1 MHLIGRDDDAAAMGR
16 FIDEQAFARLRNAGR
31 LDAVTGNDHGWI
43 WRTRRRAG
51 AAYGVGKMSDSRDH
65 EAIKERLTKSF
76 PSSSRGAASAEAIQ
90 RCSTPRPQRDLA
102 MTKPVQRRQMAGFQ
116 IGREHV
122 RT

>member
-1 MHLIGRDDDAAAMGR
+1 MRISDWSSDVCSSDL
-16 FIDEQAFARLRNAGR
+16 

-51 AAYGVGKMSDSRDH
+51 AAYGVGKMSDSRGH

-90 RCSTPRPQRDLA
+90 RCSTPRPQRGLA
-102 MTKPVQRRQMAGFQ
+102 MTKPVQKRLK
-116 IGREHV
+116 IGRAS
-122 RT
+122 